1 MAEEEPTPKRRKRL
15 SAQDRWTIFSEAAA
29 KDARVG
35 EVLRRW
41 GIDSS
46 QLARIREQVRTGALA
61 ELNKGPGRKPKD
73 QEKEQL
79 RQELTRVEEPSRRS
93 RSRTRFSEKNQAGL
107 DGRHPGRS
115 PRPGGQARAGGR
127 RR

>member
-1 MAEEEPTPKRRKRL
+1 MTGEQPTPKRRKRL
-15 SAQDRWTIFSEAAA
+15 SAQERWTIQEAAA
-29 KDARVG
+29 KDAKVG

-46 QLARIREQVRTGALA
+46 QLARIRDQVRTGALA

-79 RQELTRVEEPSRRS
+79 RQELARVEEAFKEVSIENALLRKKS
-93 RSRTRFSEKNQAGL
+93 GWA
-107 DGRHPGRS
+107 
-115 PRPGGQARAGGR
+115 
-127 RR
+127 

>member
-1 MAEEEPTPKRRKRL
+1 MNEEQPTPKRRKRL
-15 SAQDRWTIFSEAAA
+15 SAQDRWTIFQEAAA
-29 KDARVG
+29 KDAKVG

-73 QEKEQL
+73 QEKELL
-79 RQELTRVEEPSRRS
+79 RQELTRVEEAFKEVSIENTLLRKKS
-93 RSRTRFSEKNQAGL
+93 GWA
-107 DGRHPGRS
+107 
-115 PRPGGQARAGGR
+115 
-127 RR
+127 

>member
-1 MAEEEPTPKRRKRL
+1 MTEEQPTPKRRKRL
-15 SAQDRWTIFSEAAA
+15 SAQDRWTIYQEAAA
-29 KDARVG
+29 KDAKVG

-61 ELNKGPGRKPKD
+61 ELNKSPGRKPKD

-79 RQELTRVEEPSRRS
+79 RQELARVEEAFKEVSIENALLRKKS
-93 RSRTRFSEKNQAGL
+93 GWA
-107 DGRHPGRS
+107 
-115 PRPGGQARAGGR
+115 
-127 RR
+127 